1 MRHMATKT
9 KTDQV
14 KVALERLLRD
24 EETQGHLRTAAAR
37 LREAKSRAD
46 GRKPSKAVSDKKL
59 YSKVREAA
67 TALTQAGGSLRTKPQ
82 PKRGRRLA
90 LLAAAAGAIALALK
104 KRGSGGPPPATA

>member
-1 MRHMATKT
+1 MATKT

-24 EETQGHLRTAAAR
+24 EETQGQLRTAVTR

-59 YSKVREAA
+59 YAKVREAA
-67 TALTQAGGSLRTKPQ
+67 TALTEAGSSLRSQPK
-82 PKRGRRLA
+82 PKRGRKLV
-90 LLAAAAGAIALALK
+90 LLAGAVGAAVLALK
-104 KRGSGGPPPATA
+104 KRGSGGQQPPTHA